1 MPRESQAPHGA
12 TGGAETIL
20 LVDDDA
26 DVRELVSSLLQREG
40 YLVLEASGGAEALRF
55 CAQTEVPLHLLLT
68 DVQMPGMTG
77 PELVS
82 RALALR
88 PHLLVLYMSAQL
100 GEAFQIP
107 PGSQGGRAFI
117 SKPFAPEALRQQVRD
132 LLGASK

>member
-1 MPRESQAPHGA
+1 MPRESQTPHGA

-55 CAQTEVPLHLLLT
+55 CAQAEIPLRLLLT

-88 PHLLVLYMSAQL
+88 PRLLILYMSAQS
-100 GEAFQIP
+100 GEAFQVQ
-107 PGSQGGRAFI
+107 PGGQARKAFI
-117 SKPFAPEALRQQVRD
+117 QKPFTPEALVHAVRT
-132 LLGASK
+132 LLGLSD